1 MKRFNIS
8 EVNRLASL
16 HPLEKLERLEL
27 YWRNLAQYLASTE
40 SKTLS
45 LTLLDE
51 IESHCE
57 GFKEYVLKTY
67 GVSKPMPDVEKKV
80 DALIHKLLLL
90 QRGNRTAIQRAKDWI
105 FLSDVFYKERNT
117 GVLYS
122 ALAVRDEDTEEM
134 RHFKNLFASAISY
147 AAAGY
152 DVGSYRISHVAFEAL
167 EYFAPECMREVRKYR
182 IKEYELYCK
191 KARDL
196 NAELDALQK
205 ELVENDARIVAV
217 RLMNNGRVRLVE

>member
-105 FLSDVFYKERNT
+105 FLD
-117 GVLYS
+117 
-122 ALAVRDEDTEEM
+122 
-134 RHFKNLFASAISY
+134 
-147 AAAGY
+147 
-152 DVGSYRISHVAFEAL
+152 
-167 EYFAPECMREVRKYR
+167 RKS
-182 IKEYELYCK
+182 
-191 KARDL
+191 
-196 NAELDALQK
+196 
-205 ELVENDARIVAV
+205 VV
-217 RLMNNGRVRLVE
+217 